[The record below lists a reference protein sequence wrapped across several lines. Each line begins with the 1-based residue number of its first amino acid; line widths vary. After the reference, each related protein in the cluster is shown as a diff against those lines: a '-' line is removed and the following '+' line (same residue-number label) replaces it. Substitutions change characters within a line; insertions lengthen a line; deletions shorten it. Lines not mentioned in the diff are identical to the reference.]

1 MKKKWF
7 VSALLVVLCMMGCTP
22 QETEVD
28 TTITL
33 SESILSMTV
42 GDIAMLEATVSPVN
56 ADVVWTSSDD
66 SVATVFHGA
75 VTAMGIGHATITA
88 TANGTSAACVVY
100 SVGASGQTLSLTPY
114 LVEMNKGETRQL
126 KYTDVYGVPLTWA
139 SDAEDIVSV
148 TQTGVATA
156 HASGNARITL
166 TNGAETVECLVAVA
180 HEYGEYTMV
189 WSEEF
194 NGTALDQNV
203 WNIEVNGSGGGNN
216 EKQYYTARTENLRVQ
231 NGCLEIEAR
240 KEAYTKGDRTWD
252 YTSGR
257 INSKGKKFFRYGKV
271 EARIWLPSGGGTWPA
286 FWMMGNDFD
295 QRGWPRCGEI
305 DIMEHVGNNPG
316 MVSFALHTVEKSGMN
331 GRNWHAQKRMD
342 GIENNWHTYGIIWE
356 KEVDRGC
363 DRIIFTV
370 DGEECASSTEGLTTL
385 DDNAHWPFNKEHFI
399 ILNLAIGGN
408 MGGQIKDDCFDH
420 DVIMKVDW
428 VRVWQRNNE

>member
-33 SESILSMTV
+33 SESVLSMTV
-42 GDIAMLEATVSPVN
+42 GDIAMLEATISPVN

-75 VTAMGIGHATITA
+75 VTATGIGHTTITA
-88 TANGTSAACVVY
+88 TANGKSAACVVY
-100 SVGASGQTLSLTPY
+100 SVGASGQTLSLVDY
-114 LVEMNKGETRQL
+114 VVEMKAGETQPLR
-126 KYTDVYGVPLTWA
+126 YHDVYGVPLTWTSSA
-139 SDAEDIVSV
+139 DS
-148 TQTGVATA
+148 VATVDQHGVVSA
-156 HASGNARITL
+156 HASGNAWITL
-166 TNGAETVECLVAVA
+166 SNGAEEAKCLIAVA
-180 HEYGEYTMV
+180 HEYGAYTMV

-194 NGTALDQNV
+194 DGTALDETI
-203 WNIEVNGSGGGNN
+203 WNIEVNGNGGGNN

-286 FWMMGNDFD
+286 FWMMGENYNSV
-295 QRGWPRCGEI
+295 GWARCGEI
-305 DIMEHVGNNPG
+305 DIMEHVGNQPG
-316 MVSFALHTVEKSGMN
+316 MVSFALHTQEKSGMN
-331 GRNWHAQKRMD
+331 GRNWHAQKWMD
-342 GIENNWHTYGIIWE
+342 GVENNWHTYGIIWE
-356 KEVDRGC
+356 KEVDKGR

-370 DGEECASSTEGLTTL
+370 DGEECATSTEDLMHL
-385 DDNAHWPFNKEHFI
+385 DEGQFWPFNKEHFI